1 MGAKIHAGG
10 IGSEIHISAEGKAT
24 APDSTKAPY
33 IGEYDHWW
41 QWDKAAHQF
50 VDTGIRATG
59 DKGDPGDPGT
69 QGPAGPKGDDGISV
83 HTTDISESDVDG
95 GINIIWFS
103 DGNALHV
110 HNGNRGAKG
119 EKGDTGE
126 RGPKGERGDAGIVD
140 QEMSDISP
148 NVVRNS
154 VIKKYIDD
162 AVAEALASVAQTLT
176 EYVKAEVLGALA
188 LKDSASA
195 LYTPEGTVSAPTI
208 TVTEQTGTVIP
219 FGTAGTL
226 PTWDVDIDEN
236 GVVSF
241 EFNQGTL
248 PEAGTSQTVL
258 TGITSATASTPTFT
272 GTEGNI
278 EVY

>member
-33 IGEYDHWW
+33 IGDYDHWF

-59 DKGDPGDPGT
+59 DKGDPGDPGP
-69 QGPAGPKGDDGISV
+69 QGPAGPKGNDGISV
-83 HTTDISESDVDG
+83 HTADISESDVDG
-95 GINIIWFS
+95 GLNIIWFS

-140 QEMSDISP
+140 QEMSDISS
-148 NVVRNS
+148 NAVRNS

-162 AVAEALASVAQTLT
+162 AVNEALTSVAQSLT

-195 LYTPEGTVSAPTI
+195 QYTPKGTVSDPTI
-208 TVTEQTGTVIP
+208 TVAEETDTVIP
-219 FGTAGTL
+219 FGDAGTL
-226 PTWDVDIDEN
+226 PTWEADIDQN

-241 EFNQGTL
+241 EFSQGTL
-248 PEAGTSQTVL
+248 PAAGIPQTVL
-258 TGITSATASTPTFT
+258 TGIASVTASTPIFA
-272 GTEGNI
+272 GTQDEI